1 MIREE
6 FSFASIKDYLYEKN
20 DLLIA
25 GIPGS
30 EERSKFFFDNW
41 MDKSKDV
48 LLFKQLNDNFVRF
61 QYYSAGIIRDG
72 NEIDLNIG
80 IPYVLKYFGVQEKN
94 VLIDLS
100 SLGHLLIMYLT
111 KIILCQ
117 VIPKTLFASYIR
129 PQKYSSTNLTD
140 KILGV
145 KSVPGFVKR
154 EKDKQILCS
163 FIGFEGIRLKAII
176 EALHNIDSFVPIVEF
191 PSGAPQWYRITMWN
205 SMDVI
210 NCDTWDSTVYKCF
223 SDSIIEAVNLLSNIL
238 ILSNDKQVVLAPIG
252 TRPHSMA
259 CAIYACNH
267 ANASIVYDYAVE
279 NEHRTEGI
287 SEITIYNLTSLLHL
301 K

>member
-6 FSFASIKDYLYEKN
+6 FSFSSIKNYLYEKN

-30 EERSKFFFDNW
+30 EERSKFFFNNW
-41 MDKSKDV
+41 MDKSKDI
-48 LLFKQLNDNFVRF
+48 LLFKQLNDNSVKF
-61 QYYSAGIIRDG
+61 QYYSAGIIKYDS
-72 NEIDLNIG
+72 EIDLNIG
-80 IPYVLKYFGVQEKN
+80 IPNLLKDFGVQDKN

-129 PQKYSSTNLTD
+129 PEKYCSKNLTD

-154 EKDKQILCS
+154 EKDKQVLCS

-176 EALHNIDSFVPIVEF
+176 ETLHNIDGFIPIVEF

-205 SMDVI
+205 SMDII
-210 NCDTWDSTVYKCF
+210 NSDAWDSTVYKCF
-223 SDSIIEAVNLLSNIL
+223 SDSIIEAVNLLSK

-259 CAIYACNH
+259 CAVYACNH
-267 ANASIVYDYAVE
+267 ANTRIVYDYAVE
-279 NEHRTEGI
+279 NENRTEGI
-287 SEITIYNLTSLLHL
+287 SEITIYHLTSLLHL